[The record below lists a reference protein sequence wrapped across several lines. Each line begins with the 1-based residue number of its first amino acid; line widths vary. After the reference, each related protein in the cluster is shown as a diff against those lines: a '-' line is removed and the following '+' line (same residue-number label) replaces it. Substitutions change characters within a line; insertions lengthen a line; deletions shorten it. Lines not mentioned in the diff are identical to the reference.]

1 MNARI
6 HQPMTSAPQPSAA
19 AMTPTAV
26 HTSGEMPRRTDAWM
40 MTPSLRVYQYFN
52 E

>member
-1 MNARI
+1 
-6 HQPMTSAPQPSAA
+6 MTSAPQPSAA

-26 HTSGEMPRRTDAWM
+26 HTSGEMPWRTDAWM